1 MDGLVKPGHDEVGV
15 GANGHFGHSAL
26 ATFMANA
33 VLRFLQHV
41 RASAR
46 TIVSPISLG
55 ARAIALDGQGRVL
68 LVRHTYVGGWHLP
81 GGGVDRGETSADALM
96 RELKE
101 EVCLVKSSPPE
112 LFGIYLRRAGRWSD
126 HIALY
131 VVRNVEVNFRA
142 NHEIAEIRFA
152 ATDALPDGTSDGTR
166 RRLAEFA
173 GRAERA
179 TLW

>member
-1 MDGLVKPGHDEVGV
+1 
-15 GANGHFGHSAL
+15 
-26 ATFMANA
+26 MANA

-41 RASAR
+41 RAVAR
-46 TIVSPISLG
+46 GAIAPVSLG
-55 ARAIALDGQGRVL
+55 ARAIALDAQGRVL

-81 GGGVDRGETSADALM
+81 GGGVDRHEASADALM

-101 EVCLVKSSPPE
+101 EVCLVKSVQPE

-131 VVRNVEVNFRA
+131 VVRDCELSFRA
-142 NHEIAEIRFA
+142 NREIAEIRFA
-152 ATDALPDGTSDGTR
+152 GADALPDGTSDGTR
-166 RRLAEFA
+166 RRLAEFT

-179 TLW
+179 LLW

>member
-1 MDGLVKPGHDEVGV
+1 MP
-15 GANGHFGHSAL
+15 
-26 ATFMANA
+26 NA
-33 VLRFLQHV
+33 VIRFLQHV

-46 TIVSPISLG
+46 SVVSPISLG

-81 GGGVDRGETSADALM
+81 GGGVDRGETSTDALM

-101 EVCLVKSSPPE
+101 EVRLVKSSPPE

-131 VVRNVEVNFRA
+131 VVRGVELDFRA

-152 ATDALPDGTSDGTR
+152 DPQNLPDGTSEGTK

-173 GRAERA
+173 
-179 TLW
+179 

>member
-1 MDGLVKPGHDEVGV
+1 MP
-15 GANGHFGHSAL
+15 
-26 ATFMANA
+26 NA
-33 VLRFLQHV
+33 VLRFLQHA
-41 RASAR
+41 RAAAR
-46 TIVSPISLG
+46 GAIAPVSLG
-55 ARAIALDGQGRVL
+55 ARAIALDARGHVL

-81 GGGVDRGETSADALM
+81 GGGVDRHETSADALM

-101 EVCLVKSSPPE
+101 EVCLVKSAPPE

-131 VVRNVEVNFRA
+131 VVRNVELNFHA

-152 ATDALPDGTSDGTR
+152 DGYALPAGTSDGTR

-173 GRAERA
+173 GRAER
-179 TLW
+179 TTIW

>member
-1 MDGLVKPGHDEVGV
+1 
-15 GANGHFGHSAL
+15 
-26 ATFMANA
+26 MANA

-41 RASAR
+41 RAAAR
-46 TIVSPISLG
+46 GAIAPVSLG
-55 ARAIALDGQGRVL
+55 ARAIVLDARGHVL

-81 GGGVDRGETSADALM
+81 GGGVDRHETSADALM
-96 RELKE
+96 RELEE

-131 VVRNVEVNFRA
+131 VVRNCELNFRA
-142 NHEIAEIRFA
+142 NHEIAEIRFI
-152 ATDALPDGTSDGTR
+152 DPQALPDGTSEGTK

-173 GRAERA
+173 GRAARA

>member
-1 MDGLVKPGHDEVGV
+1 MSGRL
-15 GANGHFGHSAL
+15 
-26 ATFMANA
+26 
-33 VLRFLQHV
+33 LRFFQHA

-46 TIVSPISLG
+46 SIVSPISLG
-55 ARAIALDGQGRVL
+55 ARAIMLNTAGHVL

-81 GGGVDRGETSADALM
+81 GGGVDRGEASADALM
-96 RELKE
+96 RELQE

-112 LFGIYLRRAGRWSD
+112 LFGLYLRRAGRWSD

-131 VVRNVEVNFRA
+131 VVRDVELQFRP

-152 ATDALPDGTSDGTR
+152 ELTALPDGTSEGTK

-173 GRAERA
+173 GRAQRQ
-179 TLW
+179 TIW